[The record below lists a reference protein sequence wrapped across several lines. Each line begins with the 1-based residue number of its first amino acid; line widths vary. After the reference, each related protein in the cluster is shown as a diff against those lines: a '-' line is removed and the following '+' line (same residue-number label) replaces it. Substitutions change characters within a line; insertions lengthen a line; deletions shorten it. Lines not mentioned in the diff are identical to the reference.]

1 VLVAG
6 EETNKNL
13 STWLR
18 AAAAAV
24 HQSSENEKG
33 RERERCRISRRK
45 GDCSLC
51 SDCVIIITRGLF
63 S

>member
-33 RERERCRISRRK
+33 RERDAEYPD
-45 GDCSLC
+45 G
-51 SDCVIIITRGLF
+51 RGTAAYAATA
-63 S
+63 